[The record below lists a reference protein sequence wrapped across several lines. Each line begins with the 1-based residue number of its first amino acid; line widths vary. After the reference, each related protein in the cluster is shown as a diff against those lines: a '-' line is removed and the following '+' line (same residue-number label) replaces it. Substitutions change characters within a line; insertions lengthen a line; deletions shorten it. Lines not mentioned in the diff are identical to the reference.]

1 MEFKDWLTQ
10 TKTEKPDLTE
20 FITKLDPF
28 FTDSGFNANEFEKKA
43 NIIHKNIYDYKKSIY
58 EKYTLLF
65 RLLGC

>member
-28 FTDSGFNANEFEKKA
+28 FTDSGFNANEFENDTSK
-43 NIIHKNIYDYKKSIY
+43 ITLFDDLLIKN
-58 EKYTLLF
+58 T
-65 RLLGC
+65 